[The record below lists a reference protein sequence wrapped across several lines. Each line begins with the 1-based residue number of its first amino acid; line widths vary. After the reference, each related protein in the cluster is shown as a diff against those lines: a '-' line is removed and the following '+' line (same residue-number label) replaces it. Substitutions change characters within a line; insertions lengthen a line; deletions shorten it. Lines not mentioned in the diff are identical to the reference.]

1 MSRIGKEEFL
11 SRLFDALGPIGS
23 MEEGVVKT
31 SNARI
36 EAEEIELSKSI
47 HLQTSNG
54 PIFVKNSRSEKIS
67 ANSTNSRIEVEKC
80 VCTKIHCHTTN
91 ARVCI
96 EKCDNAEVK
105 LSSTNGSIHAQDC
118 RLKALY
124 CGTTNGV
131 IKVEEISADTIELSA
146 TNGSVSGNIH
156 GCEEEF
162 SIDTNTTNGS
172 NNLRTIERAN
182 AHKRLCA
189 HTTNG
194 SIKIQFVS

>member
-67 ANSTNSRIEVEKC
+67 ANSTNSRIEAEKC
-80 VCTKIHCHTTN
+80 V
-91 ARVCI
+91 
-96 EKCDNAEVK
+96 
-105 LSSTNGSIHAQDC
+105 
-118 RLKALY
+118 
-124 CGTTNGV
+124 
-131 IKVEEISADTIELSA
+131 
-146 TNGSVSGNIH
+146 
-156 GCEEEF
+156 
-162 SIDTNTTNGS
+162 
-172 NNLRTIERAN
+172 
-182 AHKRLCA
+182 
-189 HTTNG
+189 
-194 SIKIQFVS
+194 